1 MTTTLLK
8 ETLKSALGI
17 VSKAAVNKVLPI
29 LGSVRLEATEL
40 SLSLTATDLETAIH
54 TTIPANCEK
63 PFTTCAP
70 AAVLTSLVQAS
81 DATQIQFK
89 PQEGEKLLLVAG
101 GAKSILHCLPAADF
115 PPLPN
120 TGFEMGVIPA
130 NTLRTALKRVLV
142 AASNDQARPVLCAV
156 QIARIQDKTYLAAA
170 DGFRLAAYR
179 LDEELKF
186 PGKPSVVI
194 PRGAATKLAA
204 ILPESDEPVT
214 LSITKNSAA
223 VGFAWQGMKVWAQL
237 LDYTFPDWTAI
248 IPASFK
254 HDLYLPGKQAAEA
267 ILRAEVFSRN
277 GSNTVCF
284 APAHSAD
291 GSMGETGM
299 NVLGESNETGRSETR
314 LDVAMP
320 FQMRFN
326 AVFARQGLE
335 TIAADS
341 IRLRINATNA
351 PALFTNGTDRYVYLL
366 MPMVTQEDEAIAA
379 KAAAAAV
386 AAARPEVM
394 E

>member
-8 ETLKSALGI
+8 ETLKTALGI
-17 VSKAAVNKVLPI
+17 VSKAATNKVMPI

-54 TTIPANCEK
+54 TIVPANCEK

-70 AAVLTSLVQAS
+70 AAVLTSLVQTS
-81 DATQIQFK
+81 DAAQIQFK
-89 PQEGEKLLLVAG
+89 PQDGEKLLLVAG
-101 GAKSILHCLPAADF
+101 GAKSTLHCLPAADF

-120 TGFEMGVIPA
+120 TGFEMGVVPA

-179 LDEELKF
+179 LDEELQF

-194 PRGAATKLAA
+194 PRGAAIKLAA
-204 ILPESDEPVT
+204 ILPESDEPVA

-223 VGFAWQGMKVWAQL
+223 VGFAWQGMKVWTQV
-237 LDYTFPDWTAI
+237 LDYPFPDWTAI
-248 IPASFK
+248 IPTSFK

-284 APAHSAD
+284 APN
-291 GSMGETGM
+291 ETGM

-320 FQMRFN
+320 FQIRFN

-335 TIAADS
+335 AIAADS
-341 IRLRINATNA
+341 IRLRINAANA
-351 PALFTNGTDRYVYLL
+351 PALFTNPSNSGASGTDRYLYLL
-366 MPMVTQEDEAIAA
+366 MPMVTVEDEAIAA

-386 AAARPEVM
+386 AQSEVM